1 MHIRIGE
8 DWLEA
13 YGICLKSSADIGE
26 EKQTNKNMI
35 PNVKNRNIHKLLGVG
50 WGRNRDCNLNKV
62 RPIVL
67 IYFR

>member
-13 YGICLKSSADIGE
+13 YGICLKSSADIGG
-26 EKQTNKNMI
+26 EKQTNKNTI

-50 WGRNRDCNLNKV
+50 KKLWL
-62 RPIVL
+62 
-67 IYFR
+67 